1 MFRYALEAVVFLT
14 EEKIAAKV
22 DYLKKT
28 FRWSYAELRVAMSKD
43 PLFLLRRQ
51 GNL

>member
-1 MFRYALEAVVFLT
+1 MFRYALEAVAFLT
-14 EEKIAAKV
+14 EEKIVAKV

-28 FRWSYAELRVAMSKD
+28 FRWSYAEVRIAMSKD
-43 PLFLLRRQ
+43 PFLLRRQ